1 MKRYPAKKIALAA
14 WRGRTNL
21 IGVMFVVLAACAQP
35 PVPRD
40 QFWRLDSGQP
50 VQHFEVPP
58 IDGTVAVERLRAVG
72 LISQRPILFS
82 TAEQPNRIE
91 QHSYQYWIEIPPL
104 MLRDAMIDY
113 MRAANVAAELVTGD
127 SRRAAGCELSGTL
140 RQMEH
145 VTSGGAPSLAVVEIE
160 LRLERIN
167 DGEAILHRTYRA
179 EQTAAD
185 LTIEATVIAFDQALR
200 ALLARFVD
208 ELASRATA
216 CPRPIR

>member
-82 TAEQPNRIE
+82 
-91 QHSYQYWIEIPPL
+91 
-104 MLRDAMIDY
+104 
-113 MRAANVAAELVTGD
+113 
-127 SRRAAGCELSGTL
+127 
-140 RQMEH
+140 
-145 VTSGGAPSLAVVEIE
+145 
-160 LRLERIN
+160 
-167 DGEAILHRTYRA
+167 DG
-179 EQTAAD
+179 
-185 LTIEATVIAFDQALR
+185 
-200 ALLARFVD
+200 
-208 ELASRATA
+208 
-216 CPRPIR
+216 